1 MKRTFFMTGLALL
14 ALSFFMT
21 GCNSMKKLQKETIE
35 TAVVGYVN
43 PQQLEAVNGVVDFN
57 YTINFAP
64 KQFDKK
70 MILKITPKI
79 QYGSHM
85 LNLQPMFL
93 QGEKVKDANYPV
105 VSYDKGSSFTQKMSF
120 NYRDGMQEGVLWADI
135 EAMRG
140 NKSFMLSPVV
150 LNKNGIKVWQQPAFS
165 LNGVDYVPAMT
176 ETFVDNIPAAEVGVV
191 SGYVMFPLG
200 KSTISQSEQRSAV
213 MTQASKAME
222 KVLANKNAKITN
234 MFLYVSNSPE
244 GAERLNKNLITNRFR
259 AAKNFFEK
267 DLKLANTPMARNPK
281 FVVEQ
286 SVTENWQG
294 LYMLLEDSNIKNKE
308 QIIRDLKNAPN
319 ATRRNTVIDSYIKK
333 VPELQEVILPILR
346 RADFF
351 VFYTVP
357 ATVQEEVQMTYFV
370 PQLTEKTPAV
380 TAQTNWQLLNDLA
393 VMAIENK
400 QYSKAQRL
408 LESAVAL
415 QQDATVNNNLGVIYA
430 QKGDK
435 AKAAQMFDKAKIRKE
450 ARFNMGLILMQ
461 NGEYAKAI
469 PYLKD
474 MPSAYLA
481 YAQLMNNDN
490 RAAMDTFGKI
500 KMTNAMDYYMKAVAA
515 ARLKDTKEMSLS
527 LQKAIQMQPDLKKWA
542 ASDVSFYPY
551 KADPVYMQIIK

>member
-43 PQQLEAVNGVVDFN
+43 PQQLESVNGVVNFN

-79 QYGSHM
+79 QYGSQM
-85 LNLQPMFL
+85 MNLQPMFL

-150 LNKNGIKVWQQPAFS
+150 LNKNGIKVWQQPAFT

-213 MTQASKAME
+213 MSQASKAME

-244 GAERLNKNLITNRFR
+244 GAERLNKNLITSRFR

-286 SVTENWQG
+286 SVTENWPG
-294 LYMLLEDSNIKNKE
+294 LYMLLEDSNIKNKD

-319 ATRRNTVIDSYIKK
+319 ATRRNAVIDSYIKK

-357 ATVQEEVQMTYFV
+357 TTVQEDVQMTYFV

-415 QQDATVNNNLGVIYA
+415 QQDATVNNNLGVVYA
-430 QKGDK
+430 QTGNK

-474 MPSAYLA
+474 IPSVYLA

-527 LQKAIQMQPDLKKWA
+527 LQKAIQMQPDLKNWA
-542 ASDVSFYPY
+542 ASDISFYPY
-551 KADPVYMQIIK
+551 KGDPVYMQIVK